1 MKNRLSQLGPWLLA
15 ATVLTV
21 PLNLFVSFGR
31 SQAYIHGLLSDYLLA
46 KWYLSDFF
54 IWAVICLGGLV
65 TWQKTLLRGPFFK
78 QLVSVAALMF
88 LLVVQSNSRPNVS
101 SWWTG
106 LSWLSF
112 CWLVIVNLQP
122 PVRTWWQTPV
132 LKKSLQLALVFQATV
147 LYFQWFA
154 QRSLLPYHWLGE
166 SNLHQGFGLA
176 TTVWQGRELVL
187 PYGTTPHPNVAA
199 GLLVGYAV
207 WWWLLARP
215 VSIKKVLGWG
225 AFLGGAV
232 FLTQSLS
239 AWLAA
244 GLAISAGI
252 GLQSSTKL
260 SVKSQRF
267 LSKLIMIGYGLT
279 IGLWLLTPMIVQ
291 QANFAWPNQTS
302 LSRRV
307 ALGTAAWQTWQMQ
320 PMTGVGLNQSV
331 KAGEVR
337 LRNHEVVRFNQPAH
351 HIGLLWLS
359 ETGLIGISML
369 GLGLWQLSRWWKN
382 AAQIQRL
389 QLLMATVWLWPIA
402 ALDHYLL
409 SLHLGLWL
417 LTTSWLLGAIKLESP
432 RAT

>member
-1 MKNRLSQLGPWLLA
+1 MKKRLSQLGPWLLA

-31 SQAYIHGLLSDYLLA
+31 SQAYIHGILSDYLLA

-54 IWAVICLGGLV
+54 IWAVIGLGGLV
-65 TWQKTLLRGPFFK
+65 TWQKPLLRGPFFK
-78 QLVSVAALMF
+78 QLVSVAALIF
-88 LLVVQSNSRPNVS
+88 LLVVQSNSRSNVS

-112 CWLVIVNLQP
+112 CWLVIVNIQP

-166 SNLHQGFGLA
+166 SNLRQGYGLA
-176 TTVWQGRELVL
+176 TIVWQGRELVL

-215 VSIKKVLGWG
+215 VSIKKVLSWG
-225 AFLGGAV
+225 AFWGGAV

-244 GLAISAGI
+244 GLAVVAALLLQFFSKQSA
-252 GLQSSTKL
+252 
-260 SVKSQRF
+260 KSQPKMSQ
-267 LSKLIMIGYGLT
+267 LSLAGYGL
-279 IGLWLLTPMIVQ
+279 IMGLWLLTPLIIP
-291 QANFAWPNQTS
+291 QAALHWPSQTS
-302 LSRRV
+302 VSRRA

-320 PMTGVGLNQSV
+320 PLTGAGLNQSIR
-331 KAGEVR
+331 AGEVR

-417 LTTSWLLGAIKLESP
+417 LTTSWLLGVIKP
-432 RAT
+432 RSL